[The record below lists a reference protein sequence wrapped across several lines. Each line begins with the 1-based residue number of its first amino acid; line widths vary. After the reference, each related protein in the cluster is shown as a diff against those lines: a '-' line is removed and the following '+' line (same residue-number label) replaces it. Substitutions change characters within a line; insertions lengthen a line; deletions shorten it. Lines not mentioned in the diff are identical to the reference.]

1 MRFAALLASMET
13 LKLSHK
19 LGRKENKNA
28 DRVSPQRVRADEV
41 RNTLDGINVD
51 IDTTNNR
58 TKGELQHTTIEDT
71 RKGGFFAA
79 WKPHRDNPGRV
90 QSMRKGSRTE
100 TTSLRKEEGA
110 IYAQKVGSSPSS

>member
-1 MRFAALLASMET
+1 MRKKS
-13 LKLSHK
+13 
-19 LGRKENKNA
+19 
-28 DRVSPQRVRADEV
+28 DRLRPRRVRADKI
-41 RNTLDGINVD
+41 RNTLGRINVD
-51 IDTTNNR
+51 IDTRENNR

-100 TTSLRKEEGA
+100 TTSLRKKEGA
-110 IYAQKVGSSPSS
+110 IYAQKVESSPCSHCEG